1 MLCLYCTTAIVD
13 SVTMSDITTI
23 SSMIV
28 NPAADRNLP
37 VTIFRPIQR
46 GAGKRGAH
54 VEDVLATPMGGVL
67 IVLVR
72 SQCPL
77 GAFRHRI
84 DWNPA
89 QELQL
94 ASRGVVR
101 NSDSLNQRI
110 EIRRV
115 PFDARLDLER

>member
-46 GAGKRGAH
+46 GAIKRGAH
-54 VEDVLATPMGGVL
+54 VEDVLATPMCGVR

-72 SQCPL
+72 TQCPL

-84 DWNPA
+84 DWDPA

-94 ASRGVVR
+94 SSRHVVR
-101 NSDSLNQRI
+101 NGDPLDERV
-110 EIRRV
+110 EIRGV
-115 PFDARLDLER
+115 PFAAGLDLQR